1 MEKTEDTAYACV
13 QAGGSWVAQHRSTES
28 DSDGPSLESRELRAF
43 PSHGSGLEF

>member
-1 MEKTEDTAYACV
+1 MEKTEDTAYACA

-28 DSDGPSLESRELRAF
+28 DSEGPSLESQELRAF